1 VVCPQ
6 PGQLANIGESDRLSI
21 PVDVLRTVEWWK
33 GTPVDVLSESVHEG
47 LLRIYLESEA
57 TPMLKALLEEL
68 EGLQPEIRFERTAVL
83 GDRYRPLKLYGDGR
97 LRFTKET
104 AHILGFT
111 LGERPRLFVQ
121 SFSKG
126 LEILSLAF
134 RLERLR
140 KDAEATSIFSRITG
154 VG

>member
-1 VVCPQ
+1 MAYPQ

-33 GTPVDVLSESVHEG
+33 DKPVDVLSESVHEG

-57 TPMLKALLEEL
+57 SPMVKALLEEL
-68 EGLQPEIRFERTAVL
+68 DGLPAEIRFERLALVA
-83 GDRYRPLKLYGDGR
+83 DRYRPLKLYGDGR

-104 AHILGFT
+104 AHILGFS

-140 KDAEATSIFSRITG
+140 KDEGTTSIFPRITRG
-154 VG
+154 D